1 MSENANRREDRE
13 FQLEMFRL
21 QQLGDSFNSILTV
34 LIGVAISWI
43 IASNAIIY
51 SAGVSSE
58 VKQALSLANL
68 SMLMTLIVGCIVFTV
83 VNYKIIPRETDKLR
97 KRFVEPVAQTI
108 ETEDN
113 QTQGK

>member
-21 QQLGDSFNSILTV
+21 QQLGDSFNSIMTV

-43 IASNAIIY
+43 VASIAIIY

-58 VKQALSLANL
+58 VKQAFSLTNL
-68 SMLMTLIVGCIVFTV
+68 SMFMTLIVGCIIFIV

-97 KRFVEPVAQTI
+97 KRFVEPAIQRV
-108 ETEDN
+108 ETEAG